1 MTGRACLEAASALRR
16 PLYSPPQKNLLM
28 NIRLC
33 FSALA
38 AILLGACTD
47 QAAGQKGHSVALKT
61 NVDSVSYGIG
71 TDIGHNMKM
80 GGLDSLNVQAIAM
93 GIQDGLDSA
102 EKITTDNVKT
112 LVQAYMMEAQ
122 KKVMERQ
129 AAEGESRMR
138 AGEEW
143 LTANGKKPGVQT
155 TASGL
160 QYEVIKAGTGP
171 VPTPKDA
178 VVVHYSGSLVNGTEP
193 FDSSYGRGTPATF
206 ALSQEAATE
215 EAFPV
220 IPGLTE
226 ALLLMNEGSKWRIY
240 IPQNLGYGAQGAGEK
255 IPPYSVLI
263 FDIEFLSIAKAA
275 TGGGGGQR

>member
-1 MTGRACLEAASALRR
+1 
-16 PLYSPPQKNLLM
+16 M

-47 QAAGQKGHSVALKT
+47 QAAGQKGQVVALKT
-61 NVDSVSYGIG
+61 NIDSVSYGLG

-80 GGLDSLNVQAIAM
+80 SGLDSLNVQALAM
-93 GIQDGLDSA
+93 GITDGIDST
-102 EKITTDNVKT
+102 EKITSENVRN
-112 LVQAYMMEAQ
+112 LVQAYMVEAQ
-122 KKVMERQ
+122 KKVMARQ
-129 AAEGESRMR
+129 QAEGESRMR
-138 AGEEW
+138 VGEEW
-143 LTANGKKPGVQT
+143 LTANGKKPGVMT

-160 QYEVIKAGTGP
+160 QYEVLKAGTGP
-171 VPTPKDA
+171 KPTPQNA
-178 VVVHYSGSLVNGTEP
+178 VVVHYSGSLVNGAEP
-193 FDSSYGRGTPATF
+193 FDSSYGRGAPATF

-226 ALLLMNEGSKWRIY
+226 AILLMPEGSKWRVFV
-240 IPQNLGYGAQGAGEK
+240 PQNLGYGAQGAGDK

-263 FDIEFLSIAKAA
+263 FDIEFLSIAQAA
-275 TGGGGGQR
+275 PAQGGGQR